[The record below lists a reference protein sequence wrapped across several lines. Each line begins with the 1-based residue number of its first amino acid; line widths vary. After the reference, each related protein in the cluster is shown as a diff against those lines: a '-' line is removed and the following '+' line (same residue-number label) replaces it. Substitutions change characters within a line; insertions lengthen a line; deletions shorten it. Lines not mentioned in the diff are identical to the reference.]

1 MRIKIRFP
9 VTRALPSLAGAV
21 CALCAAL
28 PALAQSVDC
37 STLSHPVYIAGSSA
51 VKPFAKAIAKN
62 LAAAS
67 PPISVVYAGPGSC
80 VGVGYMT
87 TPTPGSLTGTG
98 IYWDTTGSADLSCN
112 LTAITGNPVDI
123 GVSDVFPTTCGSTY
137 TLAPGVMDFHGPVQ
151 SMTFAVPVTS
161 TQTSISVEAA
171 YMVFGF
177 GADTTADTVSPWTDP
192 TAMEVRSA
200 TSGTQQMI
208 SAALAQ
214 VGSGFSAAKVKGV
227 SNSGSGA
234 VLTGLTG
241 LAAANN
247 QEKAIGFLA
256 MDVVDANR
264 SSVKPLAF
272 QFLGQSCGYLP
283 DSSPTTFDKQ
293 NTRDGH
299 YAIWGPLHLLTP
311 VGSDGKTPVNP
322 DAATIISY
330 LTGAVA
336 PPFDLI
342 TVEAT
347 GGVVPDCAMRV
358 SRTSDVGPMA
368 SYMPLHS
375 CECKFLAAATG
386 SSSCQTCPDPTG
398 TVSTACTDP
407 TKKVCNYG
415 YCEVQ

>member
-1 MRIKIRFP
+1 MRIKVRFP
-9 VTRALPSLAGAV
+9 VTRALPILAGAV
-21 CALCAAL
+21 CAICIAP

-67 PPISVVYAGPGSC
+67 PPVTIVYAGPGSC

-87 TPTPGSLTGTG
+87 TSPSGSLTGTG

-137 TLAPGVMDFHGPVQ
+137 TLDSHVHDFHGPVQ

-177 GADTTADTVSPWTDP
+177 GADTTARTVSPWTDP

-272 QFLGQSCGYLP
+272 QFLGQTCGYLP
-283 DSSPTTFDKQ
+283 DSSPTAFDKQ

-311 VGSDGKTPVNP
+311 VDSTGTPTNP
-322 DAATIISY
+322 DAATIINY

-336 PPFDLI
+336 PTFDLI

-368 SYMPLHS
+368 SYMPAHS
-375 CECKFLAAATG
+375 CECAFLKAATG
-386 SSSCQTCPDPTG
+386 TTTC
-398 TVSTACTDP
+398 TACPNGDSDCASGAN
-407 TKKVCNYG
+407 KHCNYG

>member
-1 MRIKIRFP
+1 MTTSP
-9 VTRALPSLAGAV
+9 AG
-21 CALCAAL
+21 
-28 PALAQSVDC
+28 
-37 STLSHPVYIAGSSA
+37 TLS
-51 VKPFAKAIAKN
+51 
-62 LAAAS
+62 
-67 PPISVVYAGPGSC
+67 
-80 VGVGYMT
+80 
-87 TPTPGSLTGTG
+87 GTAT
-98 IYWDTTGSADLSCN
+98 YWDTTGSADLTCN
-112 LTAITGNPVDI
+112 LTAITGNIVDI

-137 TLAPGVMDFHGPVQ
+137 TLANGVQDFHGPVQ

-161 TQTSISVEAA
+161 TQQSISVEAA

-177 GADTTADTVSPWTDP
+177 GGDTTADQVAPWTDP

-227 SNSGSGA
+227 ANSGSGV
-234 VLTGLTG
+234 VLTGLTT

-256 MDVVDANR
+256 MDVIDANR
-264 SSVKPLAF
+264 ASVRPLAF
-272 QFLGQSCGYLP
+272 QFLGQSCGYTP
-283 DSSPTTFDKQ
+283 DSSTTAFDKQ

-322 DAATIISY
+322 NAATIISY

-336 PPFDLI
+336 PAFDLI

-368 SYMPLHS
+368 SYMPAHS
-375 CECKFLAAATG
+375 CECKFLFAATG
-386 SSSCQTCPDPTG
+386 SSNCQTCPDPTG
-398 TVSTACTDP
+398 TVSTACTADP